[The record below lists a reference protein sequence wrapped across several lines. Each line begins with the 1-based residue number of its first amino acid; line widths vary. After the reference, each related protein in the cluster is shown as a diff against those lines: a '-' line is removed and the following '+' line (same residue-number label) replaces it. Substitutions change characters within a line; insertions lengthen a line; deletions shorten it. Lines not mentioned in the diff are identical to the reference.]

1 MYMHVLI
8 CYIILSSFMII
19 LILVTTQGQQFNY
32 YRTTQPFHHH
42 RIAMIFIIITII
54 ITAFRPEQ
62 EGFYGNWAN
71 YIAQQWRWR
80 VNTPIHLR
88 WWCLVFRSFSHP
100 ISIIILAIVFL
111 DIIEHGCKGWYC
123 NRTHHEQNFWF
134 LRRVI
139 IIELIAS
146 QNTQCRI

>member
-1 MYMHVLI
+1 MHVLLFVI
-8 CYIILSSFMII
+8 SYYHHSWSFSSLSRFRASN
-19 LILVTTQGQQFNY
+19 LTTTELHNRF
-32 YRTTQPFHHH
+32 TI
-42 RIAMIFIIITII
+42 IAMIFIIITIT

-88 WWCLVFRSFSHP
+88 WWCLVFRSFFHP